1 MAGIGGGSVL
11 DVTKLVAAFIDSDQQ
26 VEDCFGMGFIRRK
39 GLWFACLPTTA
50 GTGSEVSPNA
60 ILLDERDHL
69 KKGIVSPFLIAD
81 VAYVD
86 PKLTWTV
93 PAKVTAD
100 TGMDALTHC
109 IEAYTNKFAHPS
121 VDIYALQGIRLI
133 AANLERAVTL
143 ARDNKPADLS
153 DNPAYVE
160 AREALAFGSLYGGLC
175 LGPVNTAAVHALSYP
190 LGGEFHIPHGLSN
203 AILLP
208 SVMKFNMPANI
219 KRHAEVAIAL
229 GCEPGKNDEET
240 AQRGV
245 DFIYRLAAAVGIPDK
260 LTALGIRRRYGQ
272 SRHAGA
278 APAEKQPSRGHRAG
292 RPRHLQLTLLIMSHM
307 LPCHSSPKNKEDMKP
322 ILAITMGDPAG
333 IGPEITVRALNRKE
347 TYEKCRPVV
356 TGDAAIIGQ
365 AVRLLGLNLQVNAIQ
380 NVKEAKFEFGTID
393 VIDLQCVD
401 LATFEFGKVQPQCG
415 NAAFQYIKK
424 AIELAMADEVD
435 GTVTAPLNKEALNL
449 AGHHYDGHT
458 EIYATFTNTKKYA
471 MMLAEVRHDA
481 GRREHPR
488 HPCFDAC
495 SPAQGL
501 RPGEEGPCHR
511 VRRTHRRCLPPVRY

>member
-1 MAGIGGGSVL
+1 MKQNTLLQPQKIVFGTGCIQTFVDDYLKMGLQRLFVLTAPPIRPLIEETLTALENAGVSVEVFQDIVAEPTVNDFKKMLEIARQFKADSVVGIGGGSVL
-11 DVTKLVAAFIDSDQQ
+11 DVTKLIAALINSDQQ
-26 VEDCFGMGFIRRK
+26 VEDCFGTGFIQKK
-39 GLWFACLPTTA
+39 GRWFACLPTTA

-133 AANLERAVTL
+133 AANLEKAVKNGQ
-143 ARDNKPADLS
+143 DQ
-153 DNPAYVE
+153 E

-208 SVMKFNMPANI
+208 SVMKFNAPAAM
-219 KRHAEVAIAL
+219 KRYAEVAIAM

-245 DFIYRLAAAVGIPDK
+245 DFIYQLADAVGIPKK
-260 LTALGIRRRYGQ
+260 LTDLGIPQTAVDGM
-272 SRHAGA
+272 AKA
-278 APAEKQPSRGHRAG
+278 AMEVQ
-292 RPRHLQLTLLIMSHM
+292 
-307 LPCHSSPKNKEDMKP
+307 
-322 ILAITMGDPAG
+322 
-333 IGPEITVRALNRKE
+333 
-347 TYEKCRPVV
+347 
-356 TGDAAIIGQ
+356 
-365 AVRLLGLNLQVNAIQ
+365 RLLKNN
-380 NVKEAKFEFGTID
+380 
-393 VIDLQCVD
+393 
-401 LATFEFGKVQPQCG
+401 PR
-415 NAAFQYIKK
+415 
-424 AIELAMADEVD
+424 EV
-435 GTVTAPLNKEALNL
+435 
-449 AGHHYDGHT
+449 T
-458 EIYATFTNTKKYA
+458 EQDARDIYNSLY
-471 MMLAEVRHDA
+471 
-481 GRREHPR
+481 
-488 HPCFDAC
+488 
-495 SPAQGL
+495 
-501 RPGEEGPCHR
+501 
-511 VRRTHRRCLPPVRY
+511 

>member
-1 MAGIGGGSVL
+1 MKQITLLQPQKIVFGTGCIQTFVDDYLKMGLQRLFVLTAPPIRPLIEETLTALGNAGVSVEVFQDIVAEPTVNDFKKMLEIARQFRADSVVGIGGGSVL
-11 DVTKLVAAFIDSDQQ
+11 DVTKLIAALINSDQQ
-26 VEDCFGMGFIRRK
+26 VEDCFGTGFIQKK
-39 GLWFACLPTTA
+39 GRWFACLPTTA

-133 AANLERAVTL
+133 AANLEKAVKNGQ
-143 ARDNKPADLS
+143 DQ
-153 DNPAYVE
+153 E

-208 SVMKFNMPANI
+208 SVMKFNAPAAM
-219 KRHAEVAIAL
+219 KRYAEVAIAM

-245 DFIYRLAAAVGIPDK
+245 DFIYQLADAVGIPKK
-260 LTALGIRRRYGQ
+260 LTDLGIPQTAVDGM
-272 SRHAGA
+272 AKA
-278 APAEKQPSRGHRAG
+278 AMEVQ
-292 RPRHLQLTLLIMSHM
+292 
-307 LPCHSSPKNKEDMKP
+307 
-322 ILAITMGDPAG
+322 
-333 IGPEITVRALNRKE
+333 
-347 TYEKCRPVV
+347 
-356 TGDAAIIGQ
+356 
-365 AVRLLGLNLQVNAIQ
+365 RLLKNN
-380 NVKEAKFEFGTID
+380 
-393 VIDLQCVD
+393 
-401 LATFEFGKVQPQCG
+401 PR
-415 NAAFQYIKK
+415 
-424 AIELAMADEVD
+424 EV
-435 GTVTAPLNKEALNL
+435 
-449 AGHHYDGHT
+449 T
-458 EIYATFTNTKKYA
+458 EQDARDIYNSLY
-471 MMLAEVRHDA
+471 
-481 GRREHPR
+481 
-488 HPCFDAC
+488 
-495 SPAQGL
+495 
-501 RPGEEGPCHR
+501 
-511 VRRTHRRCLPPVRY
+511 

>member
-1 MAGIGGGSVL
+1 MKAITLLQPQKIVFGTGCIQTFTDDYKKMGLRRLFVLTAPPIRPLIEGTMDELKAAGIAVEVFQDIVAEPTVNDFKRILEEARQFQADSVAGIGGGSVL

-26 VEDCFGMGFIRRK
+26 VEDCFGTGFIRRK

-245 DFIYRLAAAVGIPDK
+245 DYIYRLAAAVGIPDK
-260 LTALGIRRRYGQ
+260 LTALGIPQTAVDGM
-272 SRHAGA
+272 AKA
-278 APAEKQPSRGHRAG
+278 AMQV
-292 RPRHLQLTLLIMSHM
+292 Q
-307 LPCHSSPKNKEDMKP
+307 
-322 ILAITMGDPAG
+322 
-333 IGPEITVRALNRKE
+333 
-347 TYEKCRPVV
+347 
-356 TGDAAIIGQ
+356 
-365 AVRLLGLNLQVNAIQ
+365 RLLKNN
-380 NVKEAKFEFGTID
+380 
-393 VIDLQCVD
+393 
-401 LATFEFGKVQPQCG
+401 PR
-415 NAAFQYIKK
+415 
-424 AIELAMADEVD
+424 EV
-435 GTVTAPLNKEALNL
+435 
-449 AGHHYDGHT
+449 T
-458 EIYATFTNTKKYA
+458 EQDARDIYNSLY
-471 MMLAEVRHDA
+471 
-481 GRREHPR
+481 
-488 HPCFDAC
+488 
-495 SPAQGL
+495 
-501 RPGEEGPCHR
+501 
-511 VRRTHRRCLPPVRY
+511 

>member
-1 MAGIGGGSVL
+1 MKAITLLQPQKIVFGTGCIQTLVEDYKKMGYQRLFVLTAPPILPLIDEPLAQLKVAGISIETYQDIVAEPTVNDFKKILEVARNFKADSVIGIGGGSVL
-11 DVTKLVAAFIDSDQQ
+11 DVTKLVAAFINSDQQ
-26 VEDCFGMGFIRRK
+26 VEDCFGTGFIQKK

-133 AANLERAVTL
+133 AANLEKAVKNGQ
-143 ARDNKPADLS
+143 DQ
-153 DNPAYVE
+153 E

-208 SVMKFNMPANI
+208 SVMKFNAPAAM
-219 KRHAEVAIAL
+219 KRYAEVAIAM

-240 AQRGV
+240 AQCGV
-245 DFIYRLAAAVGIPDK
+245 DFIYQLADAVGIPKK
-260 LTALGIRRRYGQ
+260 LTDLGIPQTAVDGM
-272 SRHAGA
+272 AKA
-278 APAEKQPSRGHRAG
+278 AMEVQ
-292 RPRHLQLTLLIMSHM
+292 
-307 LPCHSSPKNKEDMKP
+307 
-322 ILAITMGDPAG
+322 
-333 IGPEITVRALNRKE
+333 
-347 TYEKCRPVV
+347 
-356 TGDAAIIGQ
+356 
-365 AVRLLGLNLQVNAIQ
+365 RLLKNN
-380 NVKEAKFEFGTID
+380 
-393 VIDLQCVD
+393 
-401 LATFEFGKVQPQCG
+401 PR
-415 NAAFQYIKK
+415 
-424 AIELAMADEVD
+424 EV
-435 GTVTAPLNKEALNL
+435 
-449 AGHHYDGHT
+449 T
-458 EIYATFTNTKKYA
+458 EQDARDIYNSLY
-471 MMLAEVRHDA
+471 
-481 GRREHPR
+481 
-488 HPCFDAC
+488 
-495 SPAQGL
+495 
-501 RPGEEGPCHR
+501 
-511 VRRTHRRCLPPVRY
+511 

>member
-1 MAGIGGGSVL
+1 MKQITLLQPQKIVFGTGCIATFVEDYKKMGLQRLFVLTAPPIRPLIEDTLAELKSAGISIEVIQDIVAEPTVNDFKKILEVARKFKADSVVGIGGGSVL
-11 DVTKLVAAFIDSDQQ
+11 DVTKLIAAFINSDQQ
-26 VEDCFGMGFIRRK
+26 VEDCFGTGFVKQK

-133 AANLERAVTL
+133 AANLEKAVKNGQ
-143 ARDNKPADLS
+143 DQ
-153 DNPAYVE
+153 E

-229 GCEPGKNDEET
+229 GCQPGANDEET

-245 DFIYRLAAAVGIPDK
+245 DFVYQLADAVGIPKK
-260 LTALGIRRRYGQ
+260 LTDLGIPQTAVDGM
-272 SRHAGA
+272 AKA
-278 APAEKQPSRGHRAG
+278 AMEVQ
-292 RPRHLQLTLLIMSHM
+292 
-307 LPCHSSPKNKEDMKP
+307 
-322 ILAITMGDPAG
+322 
-333 IGPEITVRALNRKE
+333 
-347 TYEKCRPVV
+347 
-356 TGDAAIIGQ
+356 
-365 AVRLLGLNLQVNAIQ
+365 RLLKNN
-380 NVKEAKFEFGTID
+380 
-393 VIDLQCVD
+393 
-401 LATFEFGKVQPQCG
+401 PR
-415 NAAFQYIKK
+415 
-424 AIELAMADEVD
+424 EV
-435 GTVTAPLNKEALNL
+435 
-449 AGHHYDGHT
+449 T
-458 EIYATFTNTKKYA
+458 EQDARDIYNSLY
-471 MMLAEVRHDA
+471 
-481 GRREHPR
+481 
-488 HPCFDAC
+488 
-495 SPAQGL
+495 
-501 RPGEEGPCHR
+501 
-511 VRRTHRRCLPPVRY
+511 

>member
-1 MAGIGGGSVL
+1 MKQITLLQPQKIVFGTGCIQTLVEDYKKMGLQRLFVLTAPPIRPLIEDTLAELKSAGVNIEVFQDIVAEPTVNDFKKILEVARQFKADSVVGVGGGSVL
-11 DVTKLVAAFIDSDQQ
+11 DVTKLIAAFINSQQQ
-26 VEDCFGMGFIRRK
+26 VEDCFGTGFIKQK

-133 AANLERAVTL
+133 AANLEKAVKNGQ
-143 ARDNKPADLS
+143 DQ
-153 DNPAYVE
+153 E

-229 GCEPGKNDEET
+229 GCQPGKNDEET

-245 DFIYRLAAAVGIPDK
+245 DFIYQLADAVGIPKK
-260 LTALGIRRRYGQ
+260 LTDLGIPQTAVDGM
-272 SRHAGA
+272 AKA
-278 APAEKQPSRGHRAG
+278 AMQV
-292 RPRHLQLTLLIMSHM
+292 Q
-307 LPCHSSPKNKEDMKP
+307 
-322 ILAITMGDPAG
+322 
-333 IGPEITVRALNRKE
+333 
-347 TYEKCRPVV
+347 
-356 TGDAAIIGQ
+356 
-365 AVRLLGLNLQVNAIQ
+365 RLLKNN
-380 NVKEAKFEFGTID
+380 
-393 VIDLQCVD
+393 
-401 LATFEFGKVQPQCG
+401 PR
-415 NAAFQYIKK
+415 
-424 AIELAMADEVD
+424 EV
-435 GTVTAPLNKEALNL
+435 
-449 AGHHYDGHT
+449 T
-458 EIYATFTNTKKYA
+458 EQDARDIYNSLY
-471 MMLAEVRHDA
+471 
-481 GRREHPR
+481 
-488 HPCFDAC
+488 
-495 SPAQGL
+495 
-501 RPGEEGPCHR
+501 
-511 VRRTHRRCLPPVRY
+511 

>member
-1 MAGIGGGSVL
+1 MKQITLLQPQKIVFGTGCVATLVEDYKKMGFQRLFVLTAPPIRPLIEDTLTELKSAGVNIEVFQDIVAEPTVNDFKKILEVARQFKADSVVGVGGGSVL
-11 DVTKLVAAFIDSDQQ
+11 DVTKLIAAFINSDQQ
-26 VEDCFGMGFIRRK
+26 VEDCFGTGFIKQK

-133 AANLERAVTL
+133 AANLEKAVKNGQ
-143 ARDNKPADLS
+143 DQ
-153 DNPAYVE
+153 E

-229 GCEPGKNDEET
+229 GCQPGKNDEET

-245 DFIYRLAAAVGIPDK
+245 DFIYQLADAVGIPKK
-260 LTALGIRRRYGQ
+260 LTDLGIPQTAVDGM
-272 SRHAGA
+272 AKA
-278 APAEKQPSRGHRAG
+278 AMQV
-292 RPRHLQLTLLIMSHM
+292 Q
-307 LPCHSSPKNKEDMKP
+307 
-322 ILAITMGDPAG
+322 
-333 IGPEITVRALNRKE
+333 
-347 TYEKCRPVV
+347 
-356 TGDAAIIGQ
+356 
-365 AVRLLGLNLQVNAIQ
+365 RLLKNN
-380 NVKEAKFEFGTID
+380 
-393 VIDLQCVD
+393 
-401 LATFEFGKVQPQCG
+401 PR
-415 NAAFQYIKK
+415 
-424 AIELAMADEVD
+424 EV
-435 GTVTAPLNKEALNL
+435 
-449 AGHHYDGHT
+449 T
-458 EIYATFTNTKKYA
+458 EQDARDIYNSLY
-471 MMLAEVRHDA
+471 
-481 GRREHPR
+481 
-488 HPCFDAC
+488 
-495 SPAQGL
+495 
-501 RPGEEGPCHR
+501 
-511 VRRTHRRCLPPVRY
+511 